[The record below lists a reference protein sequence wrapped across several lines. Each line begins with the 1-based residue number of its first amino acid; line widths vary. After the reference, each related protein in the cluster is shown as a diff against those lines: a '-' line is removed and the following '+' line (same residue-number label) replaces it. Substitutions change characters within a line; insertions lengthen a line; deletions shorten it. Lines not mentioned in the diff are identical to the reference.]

1 MRITVP
7 WLRERSPRGA
17 GRHRSHCLELR
28 GCSEG
33 PCHRDLVWGELGKF
47 CGHSMSLITRRQQKQ
62 VSALQEC
69 CPWRV
74 KNGLLSAASYML
86 WKIQLYLGIP
96 QLFCGQNS
104 SSFQVWV
111 ATPNSGP
118 VSELFINASFISPA
132 PCECLV
138 ILEVR
143 KSKSYVEVLYV
154 EVLPGPQYRG
164 LPFISS
170 CSECNSSLGKCWDTN
185 SCPFVQPHLIVNW
198 IKFNGGDN
206 YFFHSLYSY
215 F

>member
-132 PCECLV
+132 PCECFV

-143 KSKSYVEVLYV
+143 DLICRSPTWPSVQRTTFHLLLFWMQQLTGEVLGHQF
-154 EVLPGPQYRG
+154 LSFCPAT
-164 LPFISS
+164 LD
-170 CSECNSSLGKCWDTN
+170 SELDK
-185 SCPFVQPHLIVNW
+185 I
-198 IKFNGGDN
+198 
-206 YFFHSLYSY
+206 
-215 F
+215 